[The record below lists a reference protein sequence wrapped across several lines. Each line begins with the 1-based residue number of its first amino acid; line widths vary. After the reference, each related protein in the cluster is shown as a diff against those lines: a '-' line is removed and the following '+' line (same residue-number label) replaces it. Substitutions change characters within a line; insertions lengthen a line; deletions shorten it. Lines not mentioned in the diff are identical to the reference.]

1 MSHDKIQQWTIAPNN
16 EKKQLTAKPWRTEI
30 QESLAQRLTCECPG
44 ESGKEQWQPW
54 TESRSVGKGKEDKK
68 NKIIIYSAE

>member
-1 MSHDKIQQWTIAPNN
+1 MIKFSN
-16 EKKQLTAKPWRTEI
+16 EQLHPIMKKKQLTAKPWRTEI

-44 ESGKEQWQPW
+44 ESGKEQWQPR

>member
-44 ESGKEQWQPW
+44 ESGKR
-54 TESRSVGKGKEDKK
+54 TVATK
-68 NKIIIYSAE
+68 NWK